1 MRFASRFTHTPGR
14 GPAEVLSLIHT
25 LDNKYNIVQAL
36 AVNHIVKDKKPHT
49 HLILDISDH
58 NINIKQLRYHF
69 KKIFSGQGQY
79 KLSEHKDISDKA
91 YSYMFHHSEDQD
103 QIIFKKNISDEFMQ
117 KILELNR
124 TIKSLWKEAK
134 VEKKSTITKLEEE
147 VTNQILSKFSP
158 NSISHKIST
167 PWGDRLIT
175 HLVLKIRYVS
185 PFELTRVITKIQYNI
200 AKELDTIEF
209 YSDYIHQYYR
219 AKKFEDSM
227 GNPIPV
233 QKFSPSILNAQSKNT
248 PDQVIQKP
256 QYAQELQEE
265 EFDADEV

>member
-1 MRFASRFTHTPGR
+1 MPRFASRFTHSPGH
-14 GPAEVLSLIHT
+14 GPSEILSLIHT
-25 LDNKYNIVQAL
+25 LDNKYTINQAL

-58 NINIKQLRYHF
+58 TITIQQLRYHF
-69 KKIFSGQGQY
+69 KKVFSGNQSY

-91 YSYMFHHSEDQD
+91 YSYLFHHSEDQD
-103 QIIFKKNISDEFMQ
+103 QIIYNKNISEEYLE
-117 KILELNR
+117 KILEINR
-124 TIKSLWKEAK
+124 SIKTLYKEEK
-134 VEKKSTITKLEEE
+134 REKKNTITKLEEE

-175 HLVLKIRYVS
+175 HIVLKHRYVS

-200 AKELDTIEF
+200 AKELDTIEY

-233 QKFSPSILNAQSKNT
+233 EKFSQSILNALQEDQPS
-248 PDQVIQKP
+248 QVIQKSLS
-256 QYAQELQEE
+256 QEEDLQEE
-265 EFDADEV
+265 E